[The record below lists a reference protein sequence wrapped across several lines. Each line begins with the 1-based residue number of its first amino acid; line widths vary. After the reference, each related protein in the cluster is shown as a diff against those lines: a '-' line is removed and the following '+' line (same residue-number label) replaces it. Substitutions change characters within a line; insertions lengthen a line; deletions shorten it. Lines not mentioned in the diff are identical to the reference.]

1 MPSQTF
7 LNLDKDKQ
15 KKILEGAS
23 EVFLEKSF
31 DKAKVVDICKK
42 SEIPRVTFYSYFE
55 SLEDVYIYTY
65 RYFLG
70 EYFNLDTIKNLEEDM
85 SFYNKLID
93 YFVNIIDSEL
103 GLRTINEELEGFDFQ
118 DKMITNYMIALG
130 VQYKS
135 GVISKQ
141 ELMIRAGEMLSN
153 IQK

>member
-1 MPSQTF
+1 MS
-7 LNLDKDKQ
+7 
-15 KKILEGAS
+15 
-23 EVFLEKSF
+23 
-31 DKAKVVDICKK
+31 
-42 SEIPRVTFYSYFE
+42 
-55 SLEDVYIYTY
+55 TY